1 MRVLKEILTKREKN
15 KQPINVAIIGAGW
28 FGSGVI
34 RELCHWPGIEPKL
47 IVTRTVRKAVD
58 SLLHAGIGPSNIE
71 EVATDKEYKVANS
84 KGKYIVSSNSKL
96 LKELKGIDAVFEA
109 TGDVEIGAQC
119 AVDTIEQGI
128 HFLTANIEMDA
139 TVGFAVDA
147 LAKKKGVVYSAGDG
161 DQPSVLSRM
170 IDEIKLYG
178 FEIVVAGSCKAFL
191 DVHQTPEGVKPW
203 VRPGHNPRM
212 VTAFADGTKQA
223 LEMTSLANG
232 TGLIPDIRG
241 MHGPTTTKKTLMQ
254 DFLKIIKQEG
264 IVDYAMGIKD
274 IDEAAGVFVVGKRE
288 DKFVSADLDYLKK
301 GKGPYYLFFRGHHL
315 CYFEAAKSIAEAA
328 IFKIATLPHKK
339 RVADVLTVAKK
350 DLKAGEKLDG
360 IGGFTVY
367 GLIDKAE
374 IVKKDNLL
382 PVGLSEY
389 CVMNRR
395 VDKNTTLTYDFIDFP
410 EENIVIQL
418 RKKEDAYVT
427 AGNVG
432 TTL

>member
-1 MRVLKEILTKREKN
+1 MRVLKETLAKRERN
-15 KQPINVAIIGAGW
+15 KQPINVAIVGSGW

-34 RELCHWPGIEPKL
+34 RELYHWPCLRPRL
-47 IVTRTVRKAVD
+47 IITRTKERALQSLRHVGVKASEIAQV
-58 SLLHAGIGPSNIE
+58 SS
-71 EVATDKEYKVANS
+71 VKEYHQAN
-84 KGKYIVSSNSKL
+84 KSNKFIISENL
-96 LKELKGIDAVFEA
+96 GLIRDLKNIDVVFEA

-178 FEIVVAGSCKAFL
+178 FEIVVAGSCKGFL

-212 VTAFADGTKQA
+212 ITAFSDGTKQA

-232 TGLIPDIRG
+232 TGLIPDVRG
-241 MHGPTTTKKTLMQ
+241 MHGSTTTKKTLVQ

-288 DKFVSADLDYLKK
+288 DKFVSADFDYLKK

-315 CYFEAAKSIAEAA
+315 CYFETAKSIAEAA
-328 IFKIATLPHKK
+328 IFKTATLPHKK

-350 DLKAGEKLDG
+350 DLKVGEKLDG

-374 IVKKDNLL
+374 VVKKENLL

-389 CVMNRR
+389 SIVKENI
-395 VDKNTTLTYDFIDFP
+395 DKDTVITYDKADFP
-410 EENIVIQL
+410 REKLAIKLRREEEKV
-418 RKKEDAYVT
+418 R
-427 AGNVG
+427 
-432 TTL
+432 